1 MEKIGKMSLSKMC
14 YIILVLSI
22 VFFLSSVCTFA
33 VLAMTKK
40 DTVQVQKEENTG
52 PYMQQQKKIIKRLK
66 RIEQKVKTKKD
77 KKINVRPE

>member
-1 MEKIGKMSLSKMC
+1 MKSANKMSRSKMC
-14 YIILVLSI
+14 YIILALSI

-33 VLAMTKK
+33 VLAVTNKE
-40 DTVQVQKEENTG
+40 TVQVQKEKNIG

-66 RIEQKVKTKKD
+66 RIEQKVKTKKG